1 MTDADLLAEAAAEL
15 YAGDPAAFTER
26 RGVLAAQARAAGQAA
41 AAKQI
46 TALRKP
52 TYSAWLVNQLVRAD
66 PDVAAQ
72 LSELGQE
79 LRSAGAALDGPRLRE
94 LSQQRRRLVDGL
106 VRQALQLPGAGPPSA
121 AVREDL
127 TATFGAAL
135 ADPQVADQLAAGT
148 LVRAVHRADFAPS
161 GPGLT
166 LVPPLPAD
174 RPSPSRSRT
183 PAPATGR
190 TRSRSRGDGQ
200 AAAGAAAPARPGRDS
215 PRTAPAGGRDGPRT
229 VPAAGPGRPRT
240 APAAE
245 RDRQRA
251 PTAAEQRRAAAA
263 AERERQRAERER
275 QRQQAEQERQRAI
288 AEAEQAVAEAA
299 QAEAAAAAAE
309 RDQRAVVRHLED
321 QLSEARQQL
330 TEARRKAR
338 EAADTERAARR
349 ALGRLRS

>member
-26 RGVLAAQARAAGQAA
+26 RGALAAEARAAGQPA

-66 PDVAAQ
+66 PEVASR
-72 LSELGQE
+72 LVELGGE
-79 LRSAGAALDGPRLRE
+79 LRSAGAALDGPRIRE

-148 LVRAVHRADFAPS
+148 LVRAVHRADFTPA

-166 LVPPLPAD
+166 LVPPLPAG
-174 RPSPSRSRT
+174 RPSRSASRT
-183 PAPATGR
+183 PVPATEPTR
-190 TRSRSRGDGQ
+190 TRTRGAGQ
-200 AAAGAAAPARPGRDS
+200 AAAGAAAPARTSQAGPDR
-215 PRTAPAGGRDGPRT
+215 PAGTTTAGRDGQ
-229 VPAAGPGRPRT
+229 RT
-240 APAAE
+240 AATAERERQRTAVAAE

-251 PTAAEQRRAAAA
+251 V
-263 AERERQRAERER
+263 RER
-275 QRQQAEQERQRAI
+275 QRQQAEQDRQRAM

-321 QLSEARQQL
+321 QLAEARQQL
-330 TEARRKAR
+330 TEARHRARKA
-338 EAADTERAARR
+338 ADAERAARR
-349 ALGRLRS
+349 ALGRLRN

>member
-26 RGVLAAQARAAGQAA
+26 RGALAAEARAAGQAA

-66 PDVAAQ
+66 PEVADQ
-72 LSELGQE
+72 LSQLGGE
-79 LRSAGAALDGPRLRE
+79 LRSAGAALDGARLRE

-106 VRQALQLPGAGPPSA
+106 VRQALRLPGAGPPTA
-121 AVREDL
+121 AVREEL

-135 ADPQVADQLAAGT
+135 ADPQVAGQLAAGT
-148 LVRAVHRADFAPS
+148 LVRAVHRADFTPA

-166 LVPPLPAD
+166 LVPPLPD
-174 RPSPSRSRT
+174 RPPSQSRSRT
-183 PAPATGR
+183 PAPPTGSTR
-190 TRSRSRGDGQ
+190 TRPRGAGQ
-200 AAAGAAAPARPGRDS
+200 AAAGAAAPARP
-215 PRTAPAGGRDGPRT
+215 A
-229 VPAAGPGRPRT
+229 
-240 APAAE
+240 
-245 RDRQRA
+245 RDRQ
-251 PTAAEQRRAAAA
+251 RAAAA

-299 QAEAAAAAAE
+299 QAETAAAAAE

-330 TEARRKAR
+330 TEARHKAR
-338 EAADTERAARR
+338 QAADAERAARR
-349 ALGRLRS
+349 ALGRLRG

>member
-26 RGVLAAQARAAGQAA
+26 RGALAAQARAAGQAV

-52 TYSAWLVNQLVRAD
+52 TYTAWLVNQLVRAD
-66 PDVAAQ
+66 PGVASR
-72 LSELGQE
+72 LTELGQE
-79 LRSAGAALDGPRLRE
+79 LRSAGAALDGARIRE
-94 LSQQRRRLVDGL
+94 LSQQRRRLVDDL
-106 VRQALQLPGAGPPSA
+106 VRQALSLPGAGPPSA
-121 AVREDL
+121 AVREEL

-135 ADPQVADQLAAGT
+135 ADPEVAGQVAAGT
-148 LVRAVHRADFAPS
+148 LVRAVHRADFTPA

-174 RPSPSRSRT
+174 RPSASRSST

-190 TRSRSRGDGQ
+190 TRTRPGGAGQ
-200 AAAGAAAPARPGRDS
+200 AAAGAAAPARAGRDE
-215 PRTAPAGGRDGPRT
+215 PRA
-229 VPAAGPGRPRT
+229 VPAAGRERQRT
-240 APAAE
+240 AAV
-245 RDRQRA
+245 
-251 PTAAEQRRAAAA
+251 

-275 QRQQAEQERQRAI
+275 QRQRAEQERNRAI

-321 QLSEARQQL
+321 QLSEAKQQL

-338 EAADTERAARR
+338 QAADAERAARR
-349 ALGRLRS
+349 ALGRLRG

>member
-26 RGVLAAQARAAGQAA
+26 RGALAAEARAAGQAA

-66 PDVAAQ
+66 PEVPSQ
-72 LSELGQE
+72 LSELGSE
-79 LRSAGAALDGPRLRE
+79 LRSAGAALDGARIRE
-94 LSQQRRRLVDGL
+94 LSQQRRRLVDDL

-135 ADPQVADQLAAGT
+135 ADPRVADQLAAGT
-148 LVRAVHRADFAPS
+148 LVRAVHRSDFAQAGS
-161 GPGLT
+161 GLT
-166 LVPPLPAD
+166 LVPPLPAG
-174 RPSPSRSRT
+174 RPSPSASRT
-183 PAPATGR
+183 PVPPAGR
-190 TRSRSRGDGQ
+190 TRTRPRGAGQ
-200 AAAGAAAPARPGRDS
+200 AAAGTAAPARAGQAGA
-215 PRTAPAGGRDGPRT
+215 TAAGRDGQ
-229 VPAAGPGRPRT
+229 RT
-240 APAAE
+240 AAAAE
-245 RDRQRA
+245 R
-251 PTAAEQRRAAAA
+251 EQQRAAAA
-263 AERERQRAERER
+263 AERDRQRAERER

-288 AEAEQAVAEAA
+288 AEAEQAVAAAA

-321 QLSEARQQL
+321 QLSDARQQL
-330 TEARRKAR
+330 TDARRRAR
-338 EAADTERAARR
+338 EAADAERMARR
-349 ALGRLRS
+349 ALGRLRG

>member
-26 RGVLAAQARAAGQAA
+26 RGALAAEARAAGQAA

-66 PDVAAQ
+66 PDVPFR
-72 LSELGQE
+72 LSELGGE
-79 LRSAGAALDGPRLRE
+79 LRSAGAALDGARIRE
-94 LSQQRRRLVDGL
+94 LSQQRRRLVNDL
-106 VRQALQLPGAGPPSA
+106 IRQALQLPGAGPPSA

-148 LVRAVHRADFAPS
+148 LVRAVHRSDFTPA

-174 RPSPSRSRT
+174 RPSGSSSRT
-183 PAPATGR
+183 PAPPTGR
-190 TRSRSRGDGQ
+190 TRTRPRGAGQ
-200 AAAGAAAPARPGRDS
+200 AAAGAAAPARAGQAGRARPS
-215 PRTAPAGGRDGPRT
+215 GATAAGRDGQRT
-229 VPAAGPGRPRT
+229 T
-240 APAAE
+240 
-245 RDRQRA
+245 
-251 PTAAEQRRAAAA
+251 AA
-263 AERERQRAERER
+263 AERERQRAAAAAERDRQRAERDR

-288 AEAEQAVAEAA
+288 AEAEQAVAAAA
-299 QAEAAAAAAE
+299 QAEAAAAATE

-321 QLSEARQQL
+321 QLSDARQQL
-330 TEARRKAR
+330 TEARRRAR
-338 EAADTERAARR
+338 EAADAERMARR
-349 ALGRLRS
+349 ALGRLRG

>member
-26 RGVLAAQARAAGQAA
+26 RGELAAQARAAGQAA

-46 TALRKP
+46 TGLRKP

-66 PDVAAQ
+66 PDAADR
-72 LSELGQE
+72 LSELGQD
-79 LRSAGAALDGPRLRE
+79 LRSAGAALDGARIRE
-94 LSQQRRRLVDGL
+94 LSQQRRRLVDDL

-121 AVREDL
+121 AVREEL

-148 LVRAVHRADFAPS
+148 LVRAVHRADFTPA

-166 LVPPLPAD
+166 LVPPLPAG
-174 RPSPSRSRT
+174 RPSRSSSRT
-183 PAPATGR
+183 PAPPAGR
-190 TRSRSRGDGQ
+190 TRTRPRGDGQ

-215 PRTAPAGGRDGPRT
+215 PRAA
-229 VPAAGPGRPRT
+229 PAAGRNGPRAAPAAGQSRSRT
-240 APAAE
+240 ATAAE

-251 PTAAEQRRAAAA
+251 AAT

-299 QAEAAAAAAE
+299 QAETAAAAAE

-321 QLSEARQQL
+321 QLAEARQQL

-338 EAADTERAARR
+338 QAADDERAARR
-349 ALGRLRS
+349 ALGRLRG

>member
-26 RGVLAAQARAAGQAA
+26 RGALAAEARAAGQPA

-66 PDVAAQ
+66 PEVASR
-72 LSELGQE
+72 LVELGGE
-79 LRSAGAALDGPRLRE
+79 LRSAGAALDGPRIRE

-148 LVRAVHRADFAPS
+148 LVRAVHRADFTPA

-166 LVPPLPAD
+166 LVPPLPAG
-174 RPSPSRSRT
+174 RPSRSASRT
-183 PAPATGR
+183 PVPATEPTR
-190 TRSRSRGDGQ
+190 TRTRGAGQ
-200 AAAGAAAPARPGRDS
+200 AAAGAAAPARTSQAGPDR
-215 PRTAPAGGRDGPRT
+215 PAGTTTAGRDGQ
-229 VPAAGPGRPRT
+229 RT
-240 APAAE
+240 AATAERERQRTAVAAE

-251 PTAAEQRRAAAA
+251 V
-263 AERERQRAERER
+263 RER
-275 QRQQAEQERQRAI
+275 QRQQAEQDRQRAM

-321 QLSEARQQL
+321 QLAEARQQL
-330 TEARRKAR
+330 TEARRRAR
-338 EAADTERAARR
+338 KAADAERAARR
-349 ALGRLRS
+349 ALGRLRN

>member
-26 RGVLAAQARAAGQAA
+26 RGALAAEARAAGQAA
-41 AAKQI
+41 AARQI

-66 PDVAAQ
+66 PEVASR
-72 LSELGQE
+72 LSELGGE
-79 LRSAGAALDGPRLRE
+79 LRSAGAALDGARIRE
-94 LSQQRRRLVDGL
+94 LSQQRRRLVNDL

-121 AVREDL
+121 AVREEL

-148 LVRAVHRADFAPS
+148 LVRAVHRSDFTPA

-174 RPSPSRSRT
+174 RPSRSSSRT
-183 PAPATGR
+183 PVPPAGR
-190 TRSRSRGDGQ
+190 TRTRPRGAGQ
-200 AAAGAAAPARPGRDS
+200 AAAGAAAPARAGQAGRDRPS
-215 PRTAPAGGRDGPRT
+215 GAA
-229 VPAAGPGRPRT
+229 AAGQDGQRT
-240 APAAE
+240 
-245 RDRQRA
+245 
-251 PTAAEQRRAAAA
+251 TAA
-263 AERERQRAERER
+263 AERERQRAAAAAVRDRQRTERER
-275 QRQQAEQERQRAI
+275 QRQRAEQERQRAI
-288 AEAEQAVAEAA
+288 AEAEQAVAAAA

-321 QLSEARQQL
+321 QLSDARQQL
-330 TEARRKAR
+330 TEARRRAR
-338 EAADTERAARR
+338 QAADAERMARR
-349 ALGRLRS
+349 ALGRLRN

>member
-26 RGVLAAQARAAGQAA
+26 RGALAAQARAAGQAV

-66 PDVAAQ
+66 PEVASQ
-72 LSELGQE
+72 LSELGGE
-79 LRSAGAALDGPRLRE
+79 LRSAGAALDGARIRE
-94 LSQQRRRLVDGL
+94 LSQQRRRLVNDL
-106 VRQALQLPGAGPPSA
+106 VRQALQVPGAGPPSA
-121 AVREDL
+121 AVREEL

-148 LVRAVHRADFAPS
+148 LVRAVHRADFTPA

-174 RPSPSRSRT
+174 RPARSGSRT
-183 PAPATGR
+183 PVPPTGR
-190 TRSRSRGDGQ
+190 TRARPRGAGQ
-200 AAAGAAAPARPGRDS
+200 AAAGAAAPAR
-215 PRTAPAGGRDGPRT
+215 TGRDGQR
-229 VPAAGPGRPRT
+229 A
-240 APAAE
+240 AAE
-245 RDRQRA
+245 RD
-251 PTAAEQRRAAAA
+251 
-263 AERERQRAERER
+263 RQRAERER

-288 AEAEQAVAEAA
+288 AEAEQAVAAAA

-321 QLSEARQQL
+321 QLSDARQQL
-330 TEARRKAR
+330 TEARRRAR
-338 EAADTERAARR
+338 EAADAERMARR
-349 ALGRLRS
+349 ALGRLRG

>member
-26 RGVLAAQARAAGQAA
+26 RGALAAQARAAGQAV

-66 PDVAAQ
+66 PEVASQ
-72 LSELGQE
+72 LSELGGE
-79 LRSAGAALDGPRLRE
+79 LRSAGAALDGARIRE
-94 LSQQRRRLVDGL
+94 LSQQRRRLVDDL
-106 VRQALQLPGAGPPSA
+106 VRQALQVPGAGPPSA
-121 AVREDL
+121 AVREEL

-148 LVRAVHRADFAPS
+148 LVRAVHRADFTPA
-161 GPGLT
+161 GPGLM

-174 RPSPSRSRT
+174 RPARSGSRT
-183 PAPATGR
+183 PVPPTGR
-190 TRSRSRGDGQ
+190 TRARPRGAGQ
-200 AAAGAAAPARPGRDS
+200 AAAGAAAPAR
-215 PRTAPAGGRDGPRT
+215 TGRDGQR
-229 VPAAGPGRPRT
+229 A
-240 APAAE
+240 AAE
-245 RDRQRA
+245 RD
-251 PTAAEQRRAAAA
+251 
-263 AERERQRAERER
+263 RQRAERER

-288 AEAEQAVAEAA
+288 AEAEQAVAAAA

-321 QLSEARQQL
+321 QLSDARQQL
-330 TEARRKAR
+330 TEARRRAR
-338 EAADTERAARR
+338 EAADAERMARR
-349 ALGRLRS
+349 ALGRLRG

>member
-26 RGVLAAQARAAGQAA
+26 RGALAAEARAAGQAA

-52 TYSAWLVNQLVRAD
+52 TYTAWLVNQLVRAD
-66 PDVAAQ
+66 PEVASR
-72 LSELGQE
+72 LSELGGQ
-79 LRSAGAALDGPRLRE
+79 LRSAGAALDGARIRE
-94 LSQQRRRLVDGL
+94 LSQQRRRLVDDL
-106 VRQALQLPGAGPPSA
+106 VRQALRLPGAGPPSA
-121 AVREDL
+121 AVREEL

-148 LVRAVHRADFAPS
+148 LVRAVHRADFTPA

-166 LVPPLPAD
+166 LVPPLPAG
-174 RPSPSRSRT
+174 RPSRSASRT
-183 PAPATGR
+183 PAPPTEPTR
-190 TRSRSRGDGQ
+190 TRTRGAGQ
-200 AAAGAAAPARPGRDS
+200 APAGAAAPARTGQARPGR
-215 PRTAPAGGRDGPRT
+215 PAGATAAGRDGQR
-229 VPAAGPGRPRT
+229 AAAEAGRERQRT
-240 APAAE
+240 AVAAE
-245 RDRQRA
+245 RD
-251 PTAAEQRRAAAA
+251 
-263 AERERQRAERER
+263 RQRAERER
-275 QRQQAEQERQRAI
+275 QRQQAEQDRQRAT

-321 QLSEARQQL
+321 QLAEARQQL
-330 TEARRKAR
+330 TEARHRARKA
-338 EAADTERAARR
+338 ADAERLARR

>member
-26 RGVLAAQARAAGQAA
+26 RGALAAEARAAGQAA

-66 PDVAAQ
+66 PEVASQ
-72 LSELGQE
+72 LSQLGGE
-79 LRSAGAALDGPRLRE
+79 LRSAGAALDGARIRE
-94 LSQQRRRLVDGL
+94 LSQQRRRLVDDL
-106 VRQALQLPGAGPPSA
+106 VREALQLPGAGPPSA
-121 AVREDL
+121 AVREEL

-148 LVRAVHRADFAPS
+148 LVRAVHRSDFTPA

-174 RPSPSRSRT
+174 RPSRSASRT
-183 PAPATGR
+183 PVPPTGR
-190 TRSRSRGDGQ
+190 TGTRPRGAGQ
-200 AAAGAAAPARPGRDS
+200 AAAGAAASARAGQAGRDRPS
-215 PRTAPAGGRDGPRT
+215 GATAAGRGRQPAITGAGRDGQRT
-229 VPAAGPGRPRT
+229 TAAAARERQRT
-240 APAAE
+240 AAAAE

-251 PTAAEQRRAAAA
+251 
-263 AERERQRAERER
+263 ERERR
-275 QRQQAEQERQRAI
+275 RQQAEQERQRAI
-288 AEAEQAVAEAA
+288 AEAEQAVAAAA
-299 QAEAAAAAAE
+299 QAESAAAAAE

-321 QLSEARQQL
+321 QLSEAKQQL
-330 TEARRKAR
+330 TEARRQARKAA
-338 EAADTERAARR
+338 ETERLARR
-349 ALGRLRS
+349 ALGRLRN

>member
-26 RGVLAAQARAAGQAA
+26 RGALAAEARAAGQAA

-66 PDVAAQ
+66 PEAASR
-72 LSELGQE
+72 LSELGGE
-79 LRSAGAALDGPRLRE
+79 LRSAGAALDGARIRE
-94 LSQQRRRLVDGL
+94 LSQQRRRLVDDL

-121 AVREDL
+121 AVREEL

-148 LVRAVHRADFAPS
+148 LVRAVHRSDFTPA

-174 RPSPSRSRT
+174 RPSRSASRT
-183 PAPATGR
+183 PVPPTGR
-190 TRSRSRGDGQ
+190 TGTRPRGAGQ
-200 AAAGAAAPARPGRDS
+200 AAAGAAAPAR
-215 PRTAPAGGRDGPRT
+215 AGQ
-229 VPAAGPGRPRT
+229 AGPGR
-240 APAAE
+240 
-245 RDRQRA
+245 RA
-251 PTAAEQRRAAAA
+251 GATAAGRDGRGATAA
-263 AERERQRAERER
+263 AERERQRAAAAAERDRQRAKRER

-288 AEAEQAVAEAA
+288 AEAEQAVAAAA
-299 QAEAAAAAAE
+299 QDEAAAAAAE

-321 QLSEARQQL
+321 QLSEAKQQL
-330 TEARRKAR
+330 TEARRRAR
-338 EAADTERAARR
+338 KAADAERMARR

>member
-1 MTDADLLAEAAAEL
+1 MTEADLLAEAAAEL

-26 RGVLAAQARAAGQAA
+26 RGALAAEARAAGQAA

-66 PDVAAQ
+66 PEVADQ

-79 LRSAGAALDGPRLRE
+79 LRSAGAALDGARLRE

-106 VRQALQLPGAGPPSA
+106 VRQALQLPGAGPPTA
-121 AVREDL
+121 GVREEL

-135 ADPQVADQLAAGT
+135 ADPQVAGQLAAGT
-148 LVRAVHRADFAPS
+148 LVRAVHRSDFTPA

-166 LVPPLPAD
+166 LVPPLPD
-174 RPSPSRSRT
+174 RPPSRSRGRT
-183 PAPATGR
+183 PAPPTGR
-190 TRSRSRGDGQ
+190 TRTRPRWAGQ
-200 AAAGAAAPARPGRDS
+200 AAAGAAA
-215 PRTAPAGGRDGPRT
+215 
-229 VPAAGPGRPRT
+229 
-240 APAAE
+240 E
-245 RDRQRA
+245 RDQ
-251 PTAAEQRRAAAA
+251 QRAAAA

-275 QRQQAEQERQRAI
+275 RRQEAEQERQRAI

-299 QAEAAAAAAE
+299 QAETAAAAAE

-321 QLSEARQQL
+321 QLSDARQQL
-330 TEARRKAR
+330 TEARRQAR
-338 EAADTERAARR
+338 QAADAERAARR
-349 ALGRLRS
+349 ALGRLRG

>member
-26 RGVLAAQARAAGQAA
+26 RGALAAQARAAGQAA

-66 PDVAAQ
+66 PDVASR
-72 LSELGQE
+72 LSELGGE
-79 LRSAGAALDGPRLRE
+79 LRSAGAALDGARIRE
-94 LSQQRRRLVDGL
+94 LSQQRRRLVDDL
-106 VRQALQLPGAGPPSA
+106 IRQALQLPGAGPPSA

-148 LVRAVHRADFAPS
+148 LVRAVHRSDFTPA

-166 LVPPLPAD
+166 LVPPLPAG
-174 RPSPSRSRT
+174 RPARSSRRT
-183 PAPATGR
+183 PVPPTGR
-190 TRSRSRGDGQ
+190 TRTRAGAAGH
-200 AAAGAAAPARPGRDS
+200 AAAGAAAPARAGQAGRD
-215 PRTAPAGGRDGPRT
+215 RPAGTTAAARDGQRT
-229 VPAAGPGRPRT
+229 
-240 APAAE
+240 
-245 RDRQRA
+245 
-251 PTAAEQRRAAAA
+251 TAARD
-263 AERERQRAERER
+263 RQRAERER

-288 AEAEQAVAEAA
+288 AEAEQAVAAAA

-321 QLSEARQQL
+321 QLSDARQQL
-330 TEARRKAR
+330 TEARRRAR
-338 EAADTERAARR
+338 EAADAERMARR
-349 ALGRLRS
+349 ALGRLRG

>member
-26 RGVLAAQARAAGQAA
+26 RGALAAEARAAGQAA

-66 PDVAAQ
+66 PEVADQ
-72 LSELGQE
+72 LSQLGQE
-79 LRSAGAALDGPRLRE
+79 LRSAGAALDGARLRE

-106 VRQALQLPGAGPPSA
+106 VRQALRLPGAGPPTA
-121 AVREDL
+121 AVREEL

-135 ADPQVADQLAAGT
+135 ADPQVAGQLAAGT
-148 LVRAVHRADFAPS
+148 LVRAVHRADFTPA

-166 LVPPLPAD
+166 LVPPLPG
-174 RPSPSRSRT
+174 RPPATSRSRT

-190 TRSRSRGDGQ
+190 PRTRSSGDGQ
-200 AAAGAAAPARPGRDS
+200 AAAGAAA
-215 PRTAPAGGRDGPRT
+215 
-229 VPAAGPGRPRT
+229 
-240 APAAE
+240 E
-245 RDRQRA
+245 RDKQ
-251 PTAAEQRRAAAA
+251 RAAAA

-299 QAEAAAAAAE
+299 QAETAAAAAE

-330 TEARRKAR
+330 TEARHKAR
-338 EAADTERAARR
+338 QAADAERAARR
-349 ALGRLRS
+349 ALGRLRG

>member
-26 RGVLAAQARAAGQAA
+26 RGALAAEARTAGQAA

-66 PDVAAQ
+66 PDVPSQ
-72 LSELGQE
+72 LSELGGE
-79 LRSAGAALDGPRLRE
+79 LRSAGAALDGARIRE
-94 LSQQRRRLVDGL
+94 LSQQRRRLVDDL

-148 LVRAVHRADFAPS
+148 LVRAVHRSDFTPA

-166 LVPPLPAD
+166 LVPPLPAG
-174 RPSPSRSRT
+174 RPSPSSSRT
-183 PAPATGR
+183 PVPPAGR
-190 TRSRSRGDGQ
+190 TRTQPRGAGQ
-200 AAAGAAAPARPGRDS
+200 AAAGAAAPARAGQAGRDRPS
-215 PRTAPAGGRDGPRT
+215 RATATGRDGQRT
-229 VPAAGPGRPRT
+229 TAGAGR
-240 APAAE
+240 E
-245 RDRQRA
+245 RQ
-251 PTAAEQRRAAAA
+251 RAAAA
-263 AERERQRAERER
+263 AERDRQRAERER

-288 AEAEQAVAEAA
+288 AEAEQAVAAAA

-321 QLSEARQQL
+321 QLSEAKQQL
-330 TEARRKAR
+330 TEARRRAR
-338 EAADTERAARR
+338 EAADAERMARR
-349 ALGRLRS
+349 ALGRLRG

>member
-26 RGVLAAQARAAGQAA
+26 RGALAAEARAAGQAA

-66 PDVAAQ
+66 PEAASR
-72 LSELGQE
+72 LSELGGE
-79 LRSAGAALDGPRLRE
+79 LRSAGAALDGARIRE
-94 LSQQRRRLVDGL
+94 LSQQRRRLVDDL

-121 AVREDL
+121 AVREEL

-148 LVRAVHRADFAPS
+148 LVRAVHRSDFTPA

-166 LVPPLPAD
+166 LVPPLPAG
-174 RPSPSRSRT
+174 RPSPSASRT
-183 PAPATGR
+183 PVPPAGR
-190 TRSRSRGDGQ
+190 TRTGPRGAGQ
-200 AAAGAAAPARPGRDS
+200 AAAGAAAPARAGQAGRNRPPG
-215 PRTAPAGGRDGPRT
+215 AAAAGRDG
-229 VPAAGPGRPRT
+229 
-240 APAAE
+240 
-245 RDRQRA
+245 QRS
-251 PTAAEQRRAAAA
+251 TAA
-263 AERERQRAERER
+263 AERERQRAAVAAERDRQRAERER
-275 QRQQAEQERQRAI
+275 ERQQAEQERQRAI
-288 AEAEQAVAEAA
+288 AEAEQAVAAAA

-321 QLSEARQQL
+321 QLSDARQQL
-330 TEARRKAR
+330 TEARRRAR
-338 EAADTERAARR
+338 EAAGAERMARR
-349 ALGRLRS
+349 ALGRLRG